1 MTDGTT
7 SEDSD
12 RVTPLFNPQMLE
24 ALICPQTH
32 STLRY
37 DAAQQELISEAAG
50 VAYPIR
56 DGIPVMLIDEA
67 RPLDP

>member
-1 MTDGTT
+1 MTQSGNGF
-7 SEDSD
+7 D
-12 RVTPLFNPQMLE
+12 RKMLE

-32 STLRY
+32 STLKFNKES
-37 DAAQQELISEAAG
+37 QELVSSKAG

-67 RPLDP
+67 RQMSDEEFLSH

>member
-1 MTDGTT
+1 MTQSGNGF
-7 SEDSD
+7 D
-12 RVTPLFNPQMLE
+12 RKMLE

-32 STLRY
+32 STLKFNKES
-37 DAAQQELISEAAG
+37 QELVSSKAG

-67 RPLDP
+67 RQMLDEEFLSH